1 MKKVIPSL
9 LLFFIISGIC
19 FAEPK
24 LESYL
29 INDLELKRL
38 LLEYQK
44 ANLDAKKNDVD
55 NGVAIELSSGT
66 ARFQFNDSGT
76 NSSVTPTV
84 TISVPKASNLSLKA
98 SSTLKFT
105 DEENNSSDT
114 SVNLGIDIISSTHL
128 NQKINQIKA
137 ARAILEAKRAF
148 QNRALEAEK
157 EFYSEMKNLFEN
169 KSTIIS
175 KQKDLYEDSI
185 SFDEVKAKGY
195 SQSSSKYRQAYM
207 KVLSDKHEIDTVAHT
222 FEHNCAVFAAK
233 CGIVFESNEIPE
245 DFLPEDIA
253 DFSAIDILSFEKKNY
268 AKIEKAVYAHEL
280 AELQRKA
287 EKDFTLSV
295 NSGYT
300 MKNSNTSFTTDKTS
314 DGYTTSSSTQ
324 KSDTVDIGLNATW
337 QGLSIGTGV
346 NIPLYSDS
354 NPVYSVSASIKPN
367 VFRNKKI
374 TKQTNELTAEQE
386 MLSIQAAEED
396 YNTAIVDKQTE
407 LQSIEWAKETNLET
421 FDMWSNL
428 EKDEKRWFDEGI
440 VKESEYLNAFANRE
454 LYRIKLLIN
463 KIDLIIYNNS
473 TKLLFCRDEEFK

>member
-1 MKKVIPSL
+1 
-9 LLFFIISGIC
+9 
-19 FAEPK
+19 
-24 LESYL
+24 
-29 INDLELKRL
+29 
-38 LLEYQK
+38 
-44 ANLDAKKNDVD
+44 
-55 NGVAIELSSGT
+55 
-66 ARFQFNDSGT
+66 
-76 NSSVTPTV
+76 
-84 TISVPKASNLSLKA
+84 
-98 SSTLKFT
+98 
-105 DEENNSSDT
+105 
-114 SVNLGIDIISSTHL
+114 
-128 NQKINQIKA
+128 
-137 ARAILEAKRAF
+137 
-148 QNRALEAEK
+148 
-157 EFYSEMKNLFEN
+157 
-169 KSTIIS
+169 
-175 KQKDLYEDSI
+175 
-185 SFDEVKAKGY
+185 
-195 SQSSSKYRQAYM
+195 
-207 KVLSDKHEIDTVAHT
+207 
-222 FEHNCAVFAAK
+222 
-233 CGIVFESNEIPE
+233 
-245 DFLPEDIA
+245 
-253 DFSAIDILSFEKKNY
+253 
-268 AKIEKAVYAHEL
+268 
-280 AELQRKA
+280 
-287 EKDFTLSV
+287 
-295 NSGYT
+295 

>member
-1 MKKVIPSL
+1 
-9 LLFFIISGIC
+9 
-19 FAEPK
+19 
-24 LESYL
+24 
-29 INDLELKRL
+29 
-38 LLEYQK
+38 
-44 ANLDAKKNDVD
+44 
-55 NGVAIELSSGT
+55 
-66 ARFQFNDSGT
+66 
-76 NSSVTPTV
+76 
-84 TISVPKASNLSLKA
+84 
-98 SSTLKFT
+98 
-105 DEENNSSDT
+105 
-114 SVNLGIDIISSTHL
+114 
-128 NQKINQIKA
+128 
-137 ARAILEAKRAF
+137 
-148 QNRALEAEK
+148 
-157 EFYSEMKNLFEN
+157 MKNLFEN

-245 DFLPEDIA
+245 DFLPADIA
-253 DFSAIDILSFEKKNY
+253 DSSAIDILSFEKKNY

-314 DGYTTSSSTQ
+314 NGYTTSSSTQ

-374 TKQTNELTAEQE
+374 TKQTNELTTEQE